1 MPEYR
6 RNILPGGT
14 FFFTLVTFERRRI
27 LTSPQARIFLHT
39 AFQDV
44 MQRYPFTIDAIC
56 LLPEHLHSI
65 WTLPENDSNYSL
77 RWGEIKRIFSKLYLA
92 EFRLP
97 NEKSESREKRGE
109 TSIWQHRFWE
119 HTIRNLDDFNAH
131 LEYIH

>member
-1 MPEYR
+1 
-6 RNILPGGT
+6 
-14 FFFTLVTFERRRI
+14 
-27 LTSPQARIFLHT
+27 
-39 AFQDV
+39 